1 MYQLPSNVRL
11 RRPLPT
17 GKVDYIIMSFPLS
30 WSLKRNFG
38 LIEPIPEAFNKIA
51 FIVAVQTVK
60 GLLNM
65 TPEGRGP
72 SGVMKPQSGRDY
84 VYPQNVKPDETAFS
98 VVDLFWREGV
108 GRNPGNN
115 PIYQA
120 LVGTAIMRG
129 ITRSDTF
136 SPLEIRNLLKSLN
149 LGWGDKRI
157 DFEIDRLL
165 TREEVRPCLLE
176 RNPISGEWRFPLQAW
191 LEVPVIQEDELRERK
206 LRSLGIKPTIGV
218 GRPRSTPVEE
228 ILRDGPMTTADL
240 ISKLARK
247 LGRATVTS
255 TLNRLKHE
263 GRVVHL
269 ERGKWSLPVDN
280 STAEA
285 EHLAS
290 SGVEMESCPVD

>member
-98 VVDLFWREGV
+98 VVDELPEETTTTIV
-108 GRNPGNN
+108 
-115 PIYQA
+115 
-120 LVGTAIMRG
+120 M
-129 ITRSDTF
+129 TRSRRPPRRALPPRDAAPREPAG
-136 SPLEIRNLLKSLN
+136 SRGRE
-149 LGWGDKRI
+149 
-157 DFEIDRLL
+157 L
-165 TREEVRPCLLE
+165 THP
-176 RNPISGEWRFPLQAW
+176 A
-191 LEVPVIQEDELRERK
+191 LEV
-206 LRSLGIKPTIGV
+206 
-218 GRPRSTPVEE
+218 
-228 ILRDGPMTTADL
+228 
-240 ISKLARK
+240 
-247 LGRATVTS
+247 AT
-255 TLNRLKHE
+255 
-263 GRVVHL
+263 
-269 ERGKWSLPVDN
+269 
-280 STAEA
+280 
-285 EHLAS
+285 S
-290 SGVEMESCPVD
+290 SGGRRGAPHAPLWV